1 MTESETIQR
10 TVLVR
15 LKRKVITYQ
24 HQDVE
29 LKFTDADV
37 REVRQ
42 IPDGERIWADEIEFY
57 AFEVA
62 ELLDKPDQWVETRPE
77 AFEELDSE
85 IEDADPPL
93 PTE

>member
-1 MTESETIQR
+1 MTDSETIQR

-29 LKFTDADV
+29 LKFTDAEV
-37 REVRQ
+37 REVRE
-42 IPDGERIWADEIEFY
+42 IPDGEPVWADEIEAY
-57 AFEVA
+57 AFEEA
-62 ELLDKPDQWVETRPE
+62 ELLDKPDQWVETKPD

-93 PTE
+93 PAD